1 MRLKHYIIYDL
12 RWALYVDLSISMFQ
26 KMLTTYNV
34 KISAFPL
41 LGDFHFS
48 KVKLGSGTTKN
59 LLHGWIKFLC
69 WNVYS
74 ERYLC
79 FTNKTEDHI
88 SSQKYSPAL
97 YDQKLNV
104 SLGLG
109 PFGESR
115 LLIDLATLYVQQQQ
129 K

>member
-1 MRLKHYIIYDL
+1 MT
-12 RWALYVDLSISMFQ
+12 SIGWFHNFIVS
-26 KMLTTYNV
+26 KNAYNLQCQNLC
-34 KISAFPL
+34 IS
-41 LGDFHFS
+41 FHFS

-74 ERYLC
+74 EQYLC